1 MRNADE
7 TAKRED
13 GQGVREREGGVPER
27 RRLLA
32 RAVFLGVGVLLGIVT
47 LTRDQLG
54 LTRSTARASRQTS
67 ASSHASSRAG
77 GVEARDVDP
86 ANKPRQEYVASTL
99 ELDRLRE
106 LATAGLSPLV
116 KFRAGQ
122 RQWLAAAVKL
132 EDLDWVAEK
141 RIECGKRFGMEMES
155 ACSYRLEVVVEPT
168 DVGEGTIVYSRAQVY
183 EDEAEQA
190 ERACVEFAR
199 CSAGA
204 RIGAKL
210 PIPAGTS
217 QPFGVRHNL
226 QSRRPPAEWL
236 DPDNL
241 EREAA
246 DAEESARWNEEYAT
260 DVDAEY
266 RVSTLSNLARYL
278 RKKAVEL
285 RNEPAT

>member
-7 TAKRED
+7 TAKREG
-13 GQGVREREGGVPER
+13 GQGVRERDAGVPDR
-27 RRLLA
+27 RRPLA

-47 LTRDQLG
+47 LARDQLG
-54 LTRSTARASRQTS
+54 LTRSTARASRPTS
-67 ASSHASSRAG
+67 ASSYASSR
-77 GVEARDVDP
+77 

-116 KFRAGQ
+116 EFRAGQ
-122 RQWLAAAVKL
+122 RQWLRAAVKL

-141 RIECGKRFGMEMES
+141 RIECGKRFGMEMEN

-168 DVGEGTIVYSRAQVY
+168 DVGEGTIVYSRAQVH

-217 QPFGVRHNL
+217 QPFGIRHNL